1 MVDCVLIDA
10 TPDTVRFT
18 AKFDDKKALVAF
30 INASI
35 NDLRKYVVN
44 ISNYGTDL
52 ETLQTIRKIIFNQR
66 KDDGFILMPRDLFD
80 QMGIVAGAWIRNGFE
95 HVEPDSDFVF
105 EADKATVYAVRA
117 MFEEC
122 QKMELPQ

>member
-1 MVDCVLIDA
+1 MADFVLIDA
-10 TPDTVRFT
+10 TPETVRFT
-18 AKFDDKKALVAF
+18 AKFDGKKSLVAF

-52 ETLQTIRKIIFNQR
+52 ETLQTIRKVIFRQR
-66 KDDGFILMPRDLFD
+66 HDDGLIVMPRPLFD

-95 HVEPDSDFVF
+95 HVEPDSDFIF
-105 EADKATVYAVRA
+105 EADKATVYAIRA
-117 MFEEC
+117 MFDDC
-122 QKMELPQ
+122 IKMESSQ